1 MDLPVIKSYPEGRD
15 GVKNGLCLLRLAGDD
30 VPREYVSDK

>member
-15 GVKNGLCLLRLAGDD
+15 GVKNGLRLLRLAGDD